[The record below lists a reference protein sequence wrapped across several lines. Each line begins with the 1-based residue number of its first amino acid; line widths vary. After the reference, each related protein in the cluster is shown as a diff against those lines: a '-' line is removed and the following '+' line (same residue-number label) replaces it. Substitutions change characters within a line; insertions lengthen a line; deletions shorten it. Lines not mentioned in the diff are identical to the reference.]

1 MRHSS
6 RSQEMMIMNDV
17 LALVKRNC
25 LCYFRDKA
33 SVFFSLLGV
42 LIVILLYLIF
52 LKDMLVDSF
61 MSEISDMV
69 SRDSVKDFVDAWVMA
84 GILAIVSVTTSA
96 GSLQTMI
103 SDRVSGKDRDT
114 MMTSLSPAKISAAY
128 VLSTFLV
135 GQIMSLIAFV
145 IAIGYLAA
153 TGCDMST
160 VGIMETL
167 LLTVPASLSGAI
179 IVYTLTCRMKS
190 EGAFSGF
197 STVLGVLIGFLTGI
211 YMPLGTMSDGM
222 QTIGSLMPATH
233 MAALMRQTLSTD
245 AFEKIMTGAPQ
256 DTFDEIWFMMGY
268 QIKLFGIEFTPLMSV
283 IYVMVVTLAFFGL
296 AVLLNRKK

>member
-1 MRHSS
+1 MS
-6 RSQEMMIMNDV
+6 DV
-17 LALVKRNC
+17 LAMVKRNC

-61 MSEISDMV
+61 MKEISDMV
-69 SRDSVKDFVDAWVMA
+69 TRDSVKDFVDAWVMA

-103 SDRVSGKDRDT
+103 SDKVSGRERDAK
-114 MMTSLSPAKISAAY
+114 MTSLSSAKISAAY
-128 VLSTFLV
+128 ILSTFLV

-153 TGCDMST
+153 TGCDMSAE
-160 VGIMETL
+160 GIVKTL
-167 LLTVPASLSGAI
+167 LLTIPASLSGAI
-179 IVYTLTCRMKS
+179 IVYTLTCRMRS

-211 YMPLGTMSDGM
+211 YMPLGTMADGM
-222 QTIGSLMPATH
+222 QTVGSLMPATH
-233 MAALMRQTLSTD
+233 MAALMRQTLSKN
-245 AFEKIMTGAPQ
+245 AFDKIMTGAPSE
-256 DTFDEIWFMMGY
+256 TYDEIWYMMGY
-268 QIKLFGIEFTPLMSV
+268 QIELFGVDFSPWMS
-283 IYVMVVTLAFFGL
+283 IAYVAVVTIAFFAL
-296 AVLLNRKK
+296 AVFLTKRK

>member
-1 MRHSS
+1 MS
-6 RSQEMMIMNDV
+6 DV
-17 LALVKRNC
+17 LAMVKRNC

-61 MSEISDMV
+61 MTEISDMV
-69 SRDSVKDFVDAWVMA
+69 TRDSVKEFVDAWVMA

-103 SDRVSGKDRDT
+103 SDKVSGRERDAK
-114 MMTSLSPAKISAAY
+114 MTSLSSAKISAAY
-128 VLSTFLV
+128 ILSTFLV

-153 TGCDMST
+153 TGCEMSAE
-160 VGIMETL
+160 GIVKTL
-167 LLTVPASLSGAI
+167 LLTIPASLSGAI
-179 IVYTLTCRMKS
+179 IVYTLTCRMRS

-211 YMPLGTMSDGM
+211 YMPLGTMAEGM
-222 QTIGSLMPATH
+222 QTVGSLMPATH
-233 MAALMRQTLSTD
+233 MAALMRQTLSKN
-245 AFEKIMTGAPQ
+245 AFDKIMTGAPSE
-256 DTFDEIWFMMGY
+256 TYDEIWYMMGY
-268 QIKLFGIEFTPLMSV
+268 QIELFGVDFSPWMS
-283 IYVMVVTLAFFGL
+283 IAYVAIVTLAFFAL
-296 AVLLNRKK
+296 AVFLTKRK

>member
-1 MRHSS
+1 MS
-6 RSQEMMIMNDV
+6 EI
-17 LALVKRNC
+17 LAMVKRNC

-61 MSEISDMV
+61 MKEISDMI
-69 SRDSVKDFVDAWVMA
+69 SRESVKEYVDAWVMA

-103 SDRVSGKDRDT
+103 SDRVSGRDRDT
-114 MMTSLSPAKISAAY
+114 MMTSLSSAKISAANI
-128 VLSTFLV
+128 LSTFLV
-135 GQIMSLIAFV
+135 GQIMSLIAFA

-153 TGCDMST
+153 TGCGMT
-160 VGIMETL
+160 AVGIIETL
-167 LLTVPASLSGAI
+167 LLTIPASLSGAI
-179 IVYTLTCRMKS
+179 IVYTLTCRMRS

-211 YMPLGTMSDGM
+211 YMPLGTMAEGM
-222 QTIGSLMPATH
+222 RIIGSMMPATH

-245 AFEKIMTGAPQ
+245 AFNKIMTGAPSE
-256 DTFDEIWFMMGY
+256 TYDEIWYTMGY
-268 QIKLFGIEFTPLMSV
+268 QIELFGVDFSPLMSV
-283 IYVMVVTLAFFGL
+283 IYVLIVTAVFFGITVFL
-296 AVLLNRKK
+296 TKKR

>member
-1 MRHSS
+1 MS
-6 RSQEMMIMNDV
+6 DV
-17 LALVKRNC
+17 LAMVKRNC

-61 MSEISDMV
+61 MKEISDMV
-69 SRDSVKDFVDAWVMA
+69 TRDSVKDFVDAWVMA

-103 SDRVSGKDRDT
+103 SDKVSGRERDAK
-114 MMTSLSPAKISAAY
+114 MTSLSSAKISAAY
-128 VLSTFLV
+128 ILSTFLV

-153 TGCDMST
+153 TGCDMSAE
-160 VGIMETL
+160 GIVKTL
-167 LLTVPASLSGAI
+167 LLTIPASLSGAI
-179 IVYTLTCRMKS
+179 IVYTLTCRMRS

-211 YMPLGTMSDGM
+211 YMPLGTMAEGM

-233 MAALMRQTLSTD
+233 MAALMRQSLSKN
-245 AFEKIMTGAPQ
+245 AFDKIMTGAPSE
-256 DTFDEIWFMMGY
+256 TYDEIWYMMGY
-268 QIKLFGIEFTPLMSV
+268 QIELFGVDFSWQASV
-283 IYVMVVTLAFFGL
+283 IYVIAVTLAFFGI
-296 AVLLNRKK
+296 AVILTKKK

>member
-1 MRHSS
+1 MS
-6 RSQEMMIMNDV
+6 EI
-17 LALVKRNC
+17 LAMVKRNC

-61 MSEISDMV
+61 MKEISDMI
-69 SRDSVKDFVDAWVMA
+69 SRESVKEYVDAWVMA

-114 MMTSLSPAKISAAY
+114 MMTSMSPAKISAANI
-128 VLSTFLV
+128 LSTFLV
-135 GQIMSLIAFV
+135 GQIMSLIAFA

-153 TGCDMST
+153 TGCGMT
-160 VGIMETL
+160 AVGIIETL
-167 LLTVPASLSGAI
+167 LLTIPASLSGAI
-179 IVYTLTCRMKS
+179 IVYTLTCRMRS

-211 YMPLGTMSDGM
+211 YMPLGTMAEGM
-222 QTIGSLMPATH
+222 RTIGSMMPATH
-233 MAALMRQTLSTD
+233 IAALMRQTLSTD
-245 AFEKIMTGAPQ
+245 AFDKIMAGAPPE
-256 DTFDEIWFMMGY
+256 TYDEIWHMMGY
-268 QIKLFGIEFTPLMSV
+268 QIELFGMDFSPLMSM
-283 IYVMVVTLAFFGL
+283 IYVLIVTAVFFGITVFL
-296 AVLLNRKK
+296 TKKR

>member
-1 MRHSS
+1 
-6 RSQEMMIMNDV
+6 
-17 LALVKRNC
+17 
-25 LCYFRDKA
+25 
-33 SVFFSLLGV
+33 
-42 LIVILLYLIF
+42 
-52 LKDMLVDSF
+52 
-61 MSEISDMV
+61 
-69 SRDSVKDFVDAWVMA
+69 MA

-114 MMTSLSPAKISAAY
+114 MMTSLSPAKISAAC

-145 IAIGYLAA
+145 IAIGYLAM
-153 TGCDMST
+153 TGCEMSGT
-160 VGIMETL
+160 GIAQTL

-179 IVYTLTCRMKS
+179 IVYTLTCRMRS

-222 QTIGSLMPATH
+222 QTIGSMMPATH
-233 MAALMRQTLSTD
+233 IAALMRQALSTE
-245 AFEKIMTGAPQ
+245 AFNKIMIGAPPE
-256 DTFDEIWFMMGY
+256 TYDEIWYTMGY
-268 QIKLFGIEFTPLMSV
+268 QIKLFGMEFSPLMSV
-283 IYVMVVTLAFFGL
+283 LYVIIVTAVFFGI
-296 AVLLNRKK
+296 AVVLNKRK

>member
-1 MRHSS
+1 MS
-6 RSQEMMIMNDV
+6 DV
-17 LALVKRNC
+17 LAMVKRNC

-61 MSEISDMV
+61 MKEISDMV
-69 SRDSVKDFVDAWVMA
+69 TRDSVKDFVDAWVMA

-103 SDRVSGKDRDT
+103 SDKVSGRERDAK
-114 MMTSLSPAKISAAY
+114 MTSLSSAKISAAY
-128 VLSTFLV
+128 ILSTFLV

-153 TGCDMST
+153 TGCDMSAE
-160 VGIMETL
+160 GIVKTL
-167 LLTVPASLSGAI
+167 LLTIPASLSGAI
-179 IVYTLTCRMKS
+179 IVYTLTCRMRS

-211 YMPLGTMSDGM
+211 YMPLGTMAEGM

-233 MAALMRQTLSTD
+233 MAALMRQTLSKN
-245 AFEKIMTGAPQ
+245 AFDKIMTGAPSE
-256 DTFDEIWFMMGY
+256 TYDEIWYMMGY
-268 QIKLFGIEFTPLMSV
+268 QIELFGVDFSWQASV
-283 IYVMVVTLAFFGL
+283 IYVIAVTLAFFGI
-296 AVLLNRKK
+296 AVILTKKK

>member
-1 MRHSS
+1 MS
-6 RSQEMMIMNDV
+6 EI
-17 LALVKRNC
+17 LALTKRNC

-61 MSEISDMV
+61 MNEISGMV
-69 SRDSVKDFVDAWVMA
+69 TRDSVKEYVDAWVMA

-103 SDRVSGKDRDT
+103 SDRVAGRDRDT
-114 MMTSLSPAKISAAY
+114 KMTSLSPAKISAAQ
-128 VLSTFLV
+128 VLSTFFV
-135 GQIMSLIAFV
+135 GQIMSLIAFA
-145 IAIGYLAA
+145 IAIGYLAM
-153 TGCDMST
+153 TGCEMSA
-160 VGIMETL
+160 VGIVETL

-179 IVYTLTCRMKS
+179 IVYTLTCRMRS

-211 YMPLGTMSDGM
+211 YMPLGTMSEGM
-222 QTIGSLMPATH
+222 QTIGSMMPATH
-233 MAALMRQTLSTD
+233 IAALMRQSLSTE
-245 AFEKIMTGAPQ
+245 AFNKIMTGAPPE
-256 DTFDEIWFMMGY
+256 TYDEIWYTMGY
-268 QIKLFGIEFTPLMSV
+268 QIKLFGMEFSPLMSV
-283 IYVMVVTLAFFGL
+283 LYVVIVTAVFFGL
-296 AVLLNRKK
+296 AVFLNKKR

>member
-1 MRHSS
+1 MS
-6 RSQEMMIMNDV
+6 EI
-17 LALVKRNC
+17 LAMVKRNC

-61 MSEISDMV
+61 MNEISDMV
-69 SRDSVKDFVDAWVMA
+69 SRDSVKEYVDAWVMA

-103 SDRVSGKDRDT
+103 GDRVSGRDRDT
-114 MMTSLSPAKISAAY
+114 MMTSLSAAKISAANI
-128 VLSTFLV
+128 LSTFLV
-135 GQIMSLIAFV
+135 GQIMSLVAFV

-153 TGCDMST
+153 TGCGMSAL
-160 VGIMETL
+160 GIVETL
-167 LLTVPASLSGAI
+167 LLTIPASLSGAI
-179 IVYTLTCRMKS
+179 IVYTLTCRMRS

-211 YMPLGTMSDGM
+211 YMPLGTMAEGM
-222 QTIGSLMPATH
+222 RTIGSMMPATH

-245 AFEKIMTGAPQ
+245 AFNKIMTGAPQ
-256 DTFDEIWFMMGY
+256 ETYDDIWFMMGY
-268 QIKLFGIEFTPLMSV
+268 QIELFGIEFTPLLSI
-283 IYVMVVTLAFFGL
+283 IYVIAVTLVFFGI
-296 AVLLNRKK
+296 AVLLTKKK

>member
-1 MRHSS
+1 MSD
-6 RSQEMMIMNDV
+6 I

-61 MSEISDMV
+61 MSEISDMI
-69 SRDSVKDFVDAWVMA
+69 SRESVKEFVDAWVMA

-103 SDRVSGKDRDT
+103 SDRVSGRDRDT
-114 MMTSLSPAKISAAY
+114 KMTSLSSAKISAAY
-128 VLSTFLV
+128 ILSTFLV
-135 GQIMSLIAFV
+135 GQVMSLIAFA
-145 IAIGYLAA
+145 IAVGYLAA
-153 TGCDMST
+153 TGCGMSAA
-160 VGIMETL
+160 GILETL

-179 IVYTLTCRMKS
+179 IVYTLTCRMRS

-211 YMPLGTMSDGM
+211 YMPLGTMAEGM
-222 QTIGSLMPATH
+222 RTIGSMMPATH
-233 MAALMRQTLSTD
+233 IAALMRQTLSTD
-245 AFEKIMTGAPQ
+245 AFDKIMAGAPA
-256 DTFDEIWFMMGY
+256 DKYDEIWFMMGY
-268 QIKLFGIEFTPLMSV
+268 QIELFGIDFSVVMSIVYV
-283 IYVMVVTLAFFGL
+283 IAVTAAFFGL
-296 AVLLNRKK
+296 AVFLTKKRM

>member
-1 MRHSS
+1 MS
-6 RSQEMMIMNDV
+6 EI
-17 LALVKRNC
+17 LAMVKRNC

-61 MSEISDMV
+61 MKEISDMI
-69 SRDSVKDFVDAWVMA
+69 SRESVKEYVDAWVMA

-103 SDRVSGKDRDT
+103 SDRVSGRDRDT
-114 MMTSLSPAKISAAY
+114 MMTSLSSAKISAANI
-128 VLSTFLV
+128 LSTFLV
-135 GQIMSLIAFV
+135 GQIMSLIAFA
-145 IAIGYLAA
+145 IAIGYLAV
-153 TGCDMST
+153 TGCGMT
-160 VGIMETL
+160 AVGIIETL
-167 LLTVPASLSGAI
+167 LLTIPASLSGAI
-179 IVYTLTCRMKS
+179 IVYTLTCRMRS

-211 YMPLGTMSDGM
+211 YMPLGTMAEGM
-222 QTIGSLMPATH
+222 RTIGSMMPATH

-245 AFEKIMTGAPQ
+245 AFNKIMTGAPSE
-256 DTFDEIWFMMGY
+256 TYDEIWYTMGY
-268 QIKLFGIEFTPLMSV
+268 QIELFGVDFSPLMSV
-283 IYVMVVTLAFFGL
+283 IYVLIVTAVFFGITVFL
-296 AVLLNRKK
+296 TKKR